1 MIKLTDLTGHYR
13 TAIYVNVDHIHF
25 IFVDSGKTTIRIS
38 GPADGNEENCIF
50 VREDAET
57 VVKLINEAR
66 RAR

>member
-1 MIKLTDLTGHYR
+1 MIKLTDSTGHYR
-13 TAIYVNVDHIHF
+13 TFIYVNVDHIHF
-25 IFVDSGKTTIRIS
+25 VFGNSEKTTIRIN
-38 GPADGNEENCIF
+38 GPEDDNEENYIF